1 MTRDPR
7 GVKVLP
13 VCHPRGCRSYV
24 VVDPATREACVVDPV
39 LDLLGEIR
47 RLLGEASAHLV
58 WVVDTH
64 SHADHVS
71 GAAALRDRT
80 DCEVVMHPASGAA
93 VATVAP
99 SDGEVLPLGETQL
112 TVHHAPG
119 ITPDAI
125 VLEAPGAM
133 FTGDTLLIGTV
144 GLRDAPGADARAWF
158 DSLQRLFADRDP
170 RTVLHPGHDDMG
182 RTMTTLRQER
192 TGNGWLREN
201 DFDAFRERFVA
212 DDRRLREDAA
222 DVLAANREGVTRLPA
237 DVAAASGLQDP
248 AHATEAALQRTKA
261 WQPPED
267 ARPAAPLGPGRLA
280 LLIGG
285 SAAILGTVLGYL
297 VHDVFHVL
305 AGLAG
310 AVLVGAALT
319 RSAGGR
325 RGRTREPSLYYA
337 GPARKGIGE

>member
-1 MTRDPR
+1 MSRDPR

-24 VVDPATREACVVDPV
+24 IVDPATKEACVVDPV
-39 LDLLGEIR
+39 LDLLGDIKR
-47 RLLGEASAHLV
+47 ILGEESARLV

-64 SHADHVS
+64 SHADHIS
-71 GAAALRDRT
+71 GAAAFRDRT
-80 DCEVVMHPASGAA
+80 DCDVVMHPASGAS

-99 SDGEVLPLGETQL
+99 ADGEILPLGETQL
-112 TVHHAPG
+112 KVHYAPG
-119 ITPDAI
+119 ITGDAL
-125 VLEAPGAM
+125 VLEAPGAL

-158 DSLQRLFADRDP
+158 DTLHTIFGERDP

-182 RTMTTLRQER
+182 RTMTTLKQER

-201 DFDAFRERFVA
+201 DFDAFRDRFEG
-212 DDRRLREDAA
+212 DDRPLREDAA
-222 DVLAANREGVTRLPA
+222 EVLAANREGVTRLPA

-261 WQPPED
+261 WEAPDDGPPG
-267 ARPAAPLGPGRLA
+267 APLGPGRLA
-280 LLIGG
+280 LLVGG
-285 SAAILGTVLGYL
+285 STALVGTVLGFL
-297 VHDVFHVL
+297 VHDAFHVL

-319 RSAGGR
+319 GGTTK
-325 RGRTREPSLYYA
+325 RGRSKEPSLYYA